1 MSEYKTEIL
10 EIVNNPNY
18 IYYKLYVDGKCAF
31 DEFLKEVSRNVAD
44 RKNLEGII
52 AYMDFLNAQLLH
64 NTIYNHIQDNERTD
78 LYEFKKKNLRVYV
91 IDQRPEIFVVMGGYK
106 VNQQKDIAKL
116 KNKVKDFPQKTNLK

>member
-10 EIVNNPNY
+10 EIVNNSNY

-44 RKNLEGII
+44 KKNLEGII

-64 NTIYNHIQDNERTD
+64 NTIYNHIQDNDRTD

-106 VNQQKDIAKL
+106 VNQKKDIAKL
-116 KNKVKDFPQKTNLK
+116 KNRVKDFPQKINLK